1 MDEQK
6 VEAELAAASAPRAEP
21 ALGDTDEFPSLGSQP
36 AAPTPGPPPAPMNPS
51 PLPSPAQVQL
61 ASVASLGIL
70 RTAWSVIWQPVSLCC
85 LLLIK
90 VVAGDSGCTAF
101 GCADSVHRLCCL
113 VLPVVP
119 T

>member
-51 PLPSPAQVQL
+51 PLPSVPSPAQVQL
-61 ASVASLGIL
+61 AFVASLGIL
-70 RTAWSVIWQPVSLCC
+70 YGHLAVC
-85 LLLIK
+85 
-90 VVAGDSGCTAF
+90 
-101 GCADSVHRLCCL
+101 
-113 VLPVVP
+113 
-119 T
+119 